1 MQLKEIVNEILK
13 EKICLI
19 YAFNGIGKTR
29 LSIEYKNLTKES
41 NGNRHAGVYYNA
53 FSEDLFQWD
62 NDEEHANADI
72 RLRIIKSNLNAYHS
86 YIIEAPQKLD
96 EYLQRYFVRFKY
108 KLNYNEENYAE
119 KGIES
124 VTFYFD
130 DDQAKPIKISRGEER
145 IFVWCFFL
153 ALFEVSTI
161 TEEQDAHIFIDDPVS
176 SLDEHNIHITAS
188 TIMDI
193 VKDNFAKKKLVITTH
208 HSGLFSILID
218 RLRKSADSERYKKIT
233 QTYILGKSAD
243 GELTLSKYGKDVFL
257 IHLYLYK
264 LIRDNIEA
272 AKQTNILQSYNF
284 VLLRQLLENISSFRG
299 RSGSFSFALEG
310 IGIEK
315 VPELVNLINEQ
326 SHKDIYYYQTGIM
339 PPSQREAFENIVGK
353 IETTYK
359 FHI

>member
-1 MQLKEIVNEILK
+1 MELKDIVIEILK
-13 EKICLI
+13 ERICLI
-19 YAFNGIGKTR
+19 YAFNGVGKTR
-29 LSIEYKNLTKES
+29 LSIEYKKFTKEQ

-62 NDEEHANADI
+62 NDEEHANTGI
-72 RLRIIKSNLNAYHS
+72 KLKIIKSNLNAYHS

-96 EYLQRYFVRFKY
+96 EYLSRYFVRYKY

-119 KGIES
+119 EGIES
-124 VTFYFD
+124 ITFYLD
-130 DDQAKPIKISRGEER
+130 DDSSRQIKISRGEER

-193 VKDNFAKKKLVITTH
+193 IKDNFTKKKLVITTH
-208 HSGLFSILID
+208 HAGLFSILLD
-218 RLRKSADSERYKKIT
+218 RLRKSSESERYKKFV
-233 QTYILGKSAD
+233 QTYILGKSAT
-243 GELTLSKYGKDVFL
+243 GELTLSKYGHDVFL
-257 IHLYLYK
+257 MHLYLYK
-264 LIRDNIEA
+264 LIRENIDA
-272 AKQTNILQSYNF
+272 AKQTNTLQSYNF

-299 RSGSFSFALEG
+299 KSGSFSFALAG
-310 IGIEK
+310 IGIEDNS
-315 VPELVNLINEQ
+315 ELINLINEQ

-339 PPSQREAFENIVGK
+339 SPSQREAFENIVDK

>member
-1 MQLKEIVNEILK
+1 MEFKEIVNELLN
-13 EKICLI
+13 ENICLI

-62 NDEEHANADI
+62 NDEEHSNADI
-72 RLRIIKSNLNAYHS
+72 RLRVIKSSLNLYHS
-86 YIIEAPQKLD
+86 YIIEAPQKLN
-96 EYLQRYFVRFKY
+96 EYLNRYFVRFNY

-119 KGIES
+119 EGIES
-124 VTFYFD
+124 ITFYLD
-130 DDQAKPIKISRGEER
+130 KDTEKPIKISRGEER

-161 TEEQDAHIFIDDPVS
+161 AEEQDAHVFIDDPVS

-193 VKDNFAKKKLVITTH
+193 IKDNFTKKKLVITTH

-218 RLRKSADSERYKKIT
+218 RLRKSSDSERYKKVVK
-233 QTYILGKSAD
+233 TYILSKSAN
-243 GELTLSKYGKDVFL
+243 GELTLSKYGHDVFL
-257 IHLYLYK
+257 LHLYLYK
-264 LIRDNIEA
+264 MIRDNINA
-272 AKQTNILQSYNF
+272 ANQTNTLQSYNF
-284 VLLRQLLENISSFRG
+284 VLLRQLLENIASFRG
-299 RSGSFSFALEG
+299 KSGSFSFALAG
-310 IGIEK
+310 IGIEDNS
-315 VPELVNLINEQ
+315 ELVNLINEQ
-326 SHKDIYYYQTGIM
+326 SHKDIYFYQNGIM
-339 PPSQREAFENIVGK
+339 SPSQREAFENIINK
-353 IETTYK
+353 IESTYK